1 MLPYLARSLSKIDYA
16 TYGQSLLVVITIST
30 IISAV
35 FNKSLYLFLA
45 GKGKNNN
52 AILSSNLF
60 VAFIVATAFLLSTYL
75 VAPHI
80 SLLFGNTSIENCIK
94 IYAFSIVTSTLYTII
109 NSYLIFKG
117 RVKISS
123 TVSVVSNLF
132 KVCALFW
139 VINNTN
145 NIENIFWALLII
157 SIGQLLVVLFYIS
170 SNLTPINKKHISL
183 GISQAKLGIPLGMSA
198 MIGTFILQADAF
210 MISTMLNQEAY
221 AIYRNGAWEIP
232 LISTIYASISIII
245 LPEIT
250 TLWKKQQFQLI
261 RNLKSTAILST
272 ACITFPILGYLLI
285 NSENIIVLLFSSTY
299 RASWTVFA
307 IFNLALL
314 VRINDY
320 SDIIIASGKTK
331 LISQYY
337 IIAFILNLV
346 LNYLLILN
354 FSYVGAAIATLF
366 SLLCLAVL
374 QGRKS
379 VQLLSTTVSEL
390 FQLKKIGVVL
400 IISITLYGVIST
412 LLTQIIM
419 PLFLKLTLGGI
430 LYFPTIYFIIY
441 KLGFIHPKL
450 ITAIHKM
457 VPFPMKGGQFK

>member
-1 MLPYLARSLSKIDYA
+1 MLPYLARSLSKTDYA
-16 TYGQSLLVVITIST
+16 TYGQSLLIVVTMTT

-45 GKGKNNN
+45 GENKNNN
-52 AILSSNLF
+52 AVLSSNLF
-60 VAFIVATAFLLSTYL
+60 IALLVSIGFVIGTYT
-75 VAPHI
+75 VAPQI
-80 SLLFGNTSIENCIK
+80 SSLFGNINIQYCIR
-94 IYAFSIVTSTLYTII
+94 IYVFSILSSTLYTII

-117 RVKISS
+117 RVKVSS
-123 TVSVVSNLF
+123 SISVVSNLI
-132 KVCALFW
+132 KVCVLYW

-145 NIENIFWALLII
+145 SIESIFWVLLFISVAQLITALFF
-157 SIGQLLVVLFYIS
+157 VLPR
-170 SNLTPINKKHISL
+170 LT
-183 GISQAKLGIPLGMSA
+183 GISKAHIALGLQQAKLGLPLGLSA

-221 AIYRNGAWEIP
+221 AMYRNGAWEIP

-250 TLWKKQQFQLI
+250 TLWKKQEFQLI
-261 RNLKSTAILST
+261 RSLKSTAILST

-299 RASWTVFA
+299 QASWTVFA

-337 IIAFILNLV
+337 LIAFILNLI
-346 LNYLLILN
+346 LNYVLIVY

-366 SLLCLAVL
+366 SLLCLAIL

-379 VQLLSTTVSEL
+379 VRLLNTSVNDL
-390 FQLKKIGVVL
+390 FQMKKILIVL
-400 IISITLYGVIST
+400 LISIVLYGLISIGVS
-412 LLTQIIM
+412 QIIT
-419 PLFLKLTLGGI
+419 PLFLKLIFGGL
-430 LYFPTIYFIIY
+430 LYFPLIYYIIY

-450 ITAIHKM
+450 ISTFQKM
-457 VPFPMKGGQFK
+457 IPFQFIDDKIK